1 MPRHLFSVAAHS
13 WSVGSSAGRENPAG
27 VQQTEGLGRL
37 PLCLT
42 HGLTCPSMPLKP
54 CPPITLIKFKYTIP
68 LNPTASHGR
77 ASAQQDNRRNCSL
90 FSEGLGEA
98 TGTPTDGTRTKL
110 RICLV
115 TLKGLRMGTPT
126 DTQGVALQSQAK
138 PASLAKRTGQGGPEE
153 EAAQRIQLSWDSGIP
168 RARVQ
173 TQGEPPASQCSWAS
187 SFTSL
192 NLLPHLLIFLE
203 QPSTCL
209 APGWTLLVKYIA

>member
-1 MPRHLFSVAAHS
+1 
-13 WSVGSSAGRENPAG
+13 
-27 VQQTEGLGRL
+27 
-37 PLCLT
+37 
-42 HGLTCPSMPLKP
+42 MPLKP
-54 CPPITLIKFKYTIP
+54 FPPTTLIKFKYALP
-68 LNPTASHGR
+68 LNPAVSHGR

-90 FSEGLGEA
+90 CSEGLGEV

-126 DTQGVALQSQAK
+126 DTQGVALQKPSQA
-138 PASLAKRTGQGGPEE
+138 SQFGQTDRAGGPEE

-168 RARVQ
+168 RAQVQ
-173 TQGEPPASQCSWAS
+173 TQVEPPASQCSWAS

-203 QPSTCL
+203 QPSTCV
-209 APGWTLLVKYIA
+209 APSWTLLVKYIA